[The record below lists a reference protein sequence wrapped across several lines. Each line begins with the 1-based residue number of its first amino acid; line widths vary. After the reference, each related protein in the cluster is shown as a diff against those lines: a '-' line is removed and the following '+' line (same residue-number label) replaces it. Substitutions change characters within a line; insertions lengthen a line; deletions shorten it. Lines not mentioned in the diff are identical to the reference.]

1 MVSRR
6 SPGWWLRGLAILLVS
21 LALAG
26 TLVPTS
32 AASRNVL
39 GIRVLLQS
47 NGTAANTTAPG
58 ANTTATTKNANST
71 LPAVN
76 GTANGTANGTT
87 NSTVPPAAPVSSP
100 PPPETAKE
108 KLEEK
113 WKKLG
118 SGKSSAEKGI
128 AITVGVLMLVSMLTC
143 LACCVFRRGGQWRIP
158 GLQWFRNKFLK
169 PKDKYSRYMDSTQD
183 DGF

>member
-1 MVSRR
+1 M
-6 SPGWWLRGLAILLVS
+6 
-21 LALAG
+21 LAG
-26 TLVPTS
+26 R
-32 AASRNVL
+32 A
-39 GIRVLLQS
+39 LLQS
-47 NGTAANTTAPG
+47 NGSTAANTTAPV
-58 ANTTATTKNANST
+58 ANTTATANAT
-71 LPAVN
+71 LPANATANGTMN
-76 GTANGTANGTT
+76 GTANSTA
-87 NSTVPPAAPVSSP
+87 PPPYPAPAPAP

-113 WKKLG
+113 WKQIG

-128 AITVGVLMLVSMLTC
+128 AITVGVIMLVGIITC